1 VGIVIAQ
8 YLDALHVALADI
20 AENIDKATV
29 RDVPI
34 NLISP
39 VKVLHYGRHYLFF
52 REASSRVPESIQVL
66 SILHDSMDIPK
77 RLAEVLRDL

>member
-1 VGIVIAQ
+1 MTLSYSFHPVADCQLDDIWWYGYQRWGVKQADK
-8 YLDALHVALADI
+8 YMDALHDALADI

-39 VKVLHYGRHYLFF
+39 VKVLHY
-52 REASSRVPESIQVL
+52 
-66 SILHDSMDIPK
+66 
-77 RLAEVLRDL
+77 